1 MNINKYL
8 NPDVEHLIPAKRT
21 NIQAV
26 DNREG
31 KTTYNRTKRTGK
43 VDDCCLFSLQARSF
57 QRCNKV
63 IILLYNI
70 KCDIENAFSLTS
82 AVC

>member
-31 KTTYNRTKRTGK
+31 KTTYTIGQRGQEKWMIVLTTG
-43 VDDCCLFSLQARSF
+43 
-57 QRCNKV
+57 
-63 IILLYNI
+63 
-70 KCDIENAFSLTS
+70 
-82 AVC
+82 

>member
-26 DNREG
+26 DNQEG
-31 KTTYNRTKRTGK
+31 KTTYTIG
-43 VDDCCLFSLQARSF
+43 
-57 QRCNKV
+57 QRGQEKWMIVVCSHYRLDHFKDAIKSSSYS
-63 IILLYNI
+63 IILNVTL
-70 KCDIENAFSLTS
+70 KMHFP
-82 AVC
+82 